1 MLLVDLENTL
11 KPNLELFESLAFSS
25 TSLGKMPDKD
35 PRLPESDAYNAVEF
49 FRTHGFRGQ
58 QVSDLTMKRPTLY
71 LFNAHED
78 FKPKFEFFK
87 SLRLS
92 ELEIAKI
99 LSTEPYIL

>member
-1 MLLVDLENTL
+1 M
-11 KPNLELFESLAFSS
+11 PN
-25 TSLGKMPDKD
+25 KD

-99 LSTEPYIL
+99 LSTEPYILLERSLENQVAPCVHEADYWQ